1 SFSFLC
7 SAGGVYQTEYGTTKA
22 RGLLGVLLGPMGGG
36 PAGLCH
42 LPGPGN
48 GQGVRLYVLGNG
60 GTGGGVGPVPDVDGG
75 DQIGV
80 AADKAVVP
88 NGGAVLPVAVVVDQH
103 RAAAKV
109 DLPSHVGVAHIG
121 QVGDLGPLTDG

>member
-1 SFSFLC
+1 GSLPRLPRPLMPTLFP
-7 SAGGVYQTEYGTTKA
+7 YTTLF
-22 RGLLGVLLGPMGGG
+22 RS
-36 PAGLCH
+36 
-42 LPGPGN
+42 
-48 GQGVRLYVLGNG
+48 QGVRLYVLSDG
-60 GTGGGVGPVPDVDGG
+60 GAGGGVGAIPNVDGG

-109 DLPSHVGVAHIG
+109 EDRKSTRLNSSHVSLSYAVFCVI
-121 QVGDLGPLTDG
+121 